1 MCSIS
6 VVPFCRAFL
15 FFLVASVLGR
25 MGASAAESG
34 WSIKKWDLED
44 GLPALAITGLVQSDD
59 GFLWLATRAT
69 LTRFDGVGFEPFP
82 STGFMEGPAR
92 GFRAMIESRRGGLW
106 LAADPNHIVHLG
118 PDGPQVFIVPVEQ
131 PVLALAEDAAGGLWI
146 SYSGGLIA
154 NIHDGKVEVIA
165 PTLPPAGGLSGISV
179 FATDRDGKFW
189 YAKNGTFGTVN
200 ERRFAA
206 VGGLPAG
213 HPSIAGA
220 AEGGVWLAAGARLFK
235 YDGRE
240 LQDIGRLHQ
249 SEDVAVES
257 MIEDRS
263 GALWIGTAAHGVFRY
278 SAARFESISTSDR
291 RIDVLLADHEGNI
304 WIGSNGGGL
313 ERLQSRAIEVETA
326 AHGLP
331 VEMVQSICEDTYGTL
346 WAVTS
351 NGLLSER
358 VNERWVPV
366 SGEDGK
372 ILEGVTCVAAD
383 RAGAIWVG
391 TRRDVVLR
399 RQRGKWRAWG
409 PAEGLRGRVVHALL
423 GARSGDVWITTDAPD
438 TVHRFRGD
446 ILQTVKMPAHA
457 RRFRAIAEDSRGDIW
472 ISGER
477 MLFRLSGDNVVDETD
492 RIQGVAKGI
501 RSLSAT
507 ADGAM
512 WVGFGGGG
520 LARLKDGRFSQ
531 VTTSNGLADD
541 RVSQLVDDG
550 LGWFWIGSDR
560 GLYKVAQ
567 AELEAFFSGTA
578 PRVRSTYYSRNVG
591 LPSLPAMFGEWP
603 SSTRGRD
610 GRLWMPLRTGL
621 AVVNPGRL
629 PQDVGAP
636 AVRLRQVRVDG
647 DVIAAYGAPW
657 ARAPG
662 VELAAEPAELRLA
675 PGHRRLEF
683 DITALAFR
691 APENVQ
697 FRYQLEG
704 LDDDWLHAGTQR
716 RVSYSRIPAGKYRF
730 RASACN
736 SDGVWNP
743 VGASVAVQVAP
754 FAWQT
759 WWFRTLA
766 CGAFTFLV
774 VVSARFWSHRRLRA
788 KLRGL
793 EQQVALDRE
802 RARIARD
809 IHDDLGGSL
818 TQIALLSDRALHEAG
833 RDASAPDLSAISS
846 RVQEG
851 IRSLDEI
858 VWAINPSNDTL
869 EHLLDYI
876 AQFAVDFLRLA
887 NIRCEIDVPVTL
899 PARVVPADARHSLF
913 LAVKETLNNVVRHA
927 GATQVTFRAVI
938 TTDAVQV
945 TITDNGRGFAG
956 PPHDAYANGHRN
968 LQERMQEAGGSYQVE
983 SAVGRGTTSILTLGV
998 KSPDSKI
1005 RTNVP

>member
-1 MCSIS
+1 
-6 VVPFCRAFL
+6 VVPPCRAFL
-15 FFLVASVLGR
+15 FFLVASMLGR
-25 MGASAAESG
+25 MGASAAESR

-92 GFRAMIESRRGGLW
+92 GFRAMIKSRRGGLW

-118 PDGPQVFIVPVEQ
+118 SKGPQVFVVPVEQ
-131 PVLALAEDAAGGLWI
+131 PVLALAEDAVGGLWI

-154 NIHDGKVEVIA
+154 NIRDEKVDVIA
-165 PTLPPAGGLSGISV
+165 PTQPPGGTLGISV
-179 FATDRDGKFW
+179 FAADRDGKFW
-189 YAKNGTFGTVN
+189 YAKPGAFGTVEN
-200 ERRFAA
+200 RQLKAQFVA
-206 VGGLPAG
+206 VGDLPAG
-213 HPSIAGA
+213 HPSIAH
-220 AEGGVWLAAGARLFK
+220 AEKGGVWIAAGARLFK
-235 YDGRE
+235 YDNRA
-240 LQDIGRLHQ
+240 LQDLGRFHP

-278 SAARFESISTSDR
+278 AATRFESISTSDR

-313 ERLQSRAIEVETA
+313 ERLQPRAIEVEGSA
-326 AHGLP
+326 QGLP
-331 VEMVQSICEDTYGTL
+331 VEMVQSICEDASGTA

-351 NGLLSER
+351 NGLLSRR
-358 VNERWVPV
+358 VNDRWMSV
-366 SGEDGK
+366 SGHDGK
-372 ILEGVTCVAAD
+372 ILEGVTCVTAD

-391 TRRDVVLR
+391 TRRGVVLQR
-399 RQRGKWRAWG
+399 PRGKWRAWG
-409 PAEGLRGRVVHALL
+409 RGDGLRGNVVHALL
-423 GARSGDVWITTDAPD
+423 GAQSGDVWIATDSPD
-438 TVHRFRGD
+438 TVHRFRDGT
-446 ILQTVKMPAHA
+446 LQVMKMPVHA
-457 RRFRAIAEDSRGDIW
+457 RRFRAIAEDSKGDIW

-477 MLFRLSGDNVVDETD
+477 MLFRLSGDNIVDETA
-492 RIQGVAKGI
+492 RIQNVAKGI
-501 RSLSAT
+501 RSLAAT

-512 WVGFGGGG
+512 WIGFGGGG
-520 LARLKDGRFSQ
+520 LGRIKDGQFSQ
-531 VTTSNGLADD
+531 VTTANGLADD

-550 LGWFWIGSDR
+550 MGWFWIGSDR

-567 AELEAFFSGTA
+567 AELAAFFSGAA

-647 DVIAAYGAPW
+647 EVVAAYGAPW
-657 ARAPG
+657 SRTPG
-662 VELAAEPAELRLA
+662 VDLATEPAELRLA

-683 DITALAFR
+683 DITPLTFR

-704 LDDDWLHAGTQR
+704 LDDDWLHAGAQR

-730 RASACN
+730 RASASN
-736 SDGVWNP
+736 SDGIWNP
-743 VGASVAVQVAP
+743 VGASVVVQVAP
-754 FAWQT
+754 FVWET
-759 WWFRTLA
+759 WWFRALA
-766 CGAFTFLV
+766 SGAFTFLV
-774 VVSARFWSHRRLRA
+774 VVSVRFWSHRRLRA

-818 TQIALLSDRALHEAG
+818 TQIALLSDRALHETG
-833 RDASAPDLSAISS
+833 RDSSAPDLSAISS

-938 TTDAVQV
+938 TADAVQV

-968 LQERMQEAGGSYQVE
+968 LQERMQEAGGSYRVE
-983 SAVGRGTTSILTLGV
+983 SAVGLGTTSVLMLGV
-998 KSPDSKI
+998 KAPDSKI